1 MKGQRFTEERI
12 AFAPKQADAGT
23 PVEEICRQMV
33 YSLAALRAVNFGH
46 AIECRRL
53 WNRVQTSL
61 SLISVWFPGRGQ
73 HYLPQ

>member
-12 AFAPKQADAGT
+12 AFALRQADAGT

-33 YSLAALRAVNFGH
+33 YSVAALRAVNFGH

-53 WNRVQTSL
+53 WNRVQKFL
-61 SLISVWFPGRGQ
+61 SYKTVSYPGRS
-73 HYLPQ
+73 PPR